1 MLVALLVLLL
11 IVFVVFPLVGMAIWA
26 IITTVIVGLIIG
38 ALGRLAVPGRQ
49 PIGLLATTVCGLCGS
64 IVGGFLGD
72 RVFYVRGFGTT
83 LLEIAVA
90 AIAVLLFTGVG
101 RRRLA
106 RSGRSAGAWPGAR

>member
-1 MLVALLVLLL
+1 MLLALIVLLVIL
-11 IVFVVFPLVGMAIWA
+11 FVVFPLVGMAAWA
-26 IITTVIVGLIIG
+26 IISTLIVGLIIG

-49 PIGLLATTVCGLCGS
+49 PIGLLATAVCGLCGS

-72 RVFYVRGFGTT
+72 RVFYVGGLGTT

-90 AIAVLLFTGVG
+90 AIAVALFAGLG

-106 RSGRSAGAWPGAR
+106 RGARGPG